1 MKLRISDLMDH
12 ADPFP
17 VELKQ
22 KDVVSADRIKAAALQ
37 KVRGA
42 STRAPFAGR
51 LSRAG
56 LIAAVLAAALCVT
69 AAAAAVKWSGF
80 AFTGGMSDAEKAA
93 LLQSAST
100 MVASELVEPDG
111 TVHYLDENGRET
123 LVLSAEDAAAYEQA
137 KNTAQEQAVLEST
150 ARIDAATLSLLPRSI
165 TELPV
170 DADGAFAECALGNGC
185 MILLHPEGQDG
196 FSLSPG
202 DSVTIALTA
211 NDSCILEFSLFRD
224 GAFVTADTAAAG
236 QHSFTFPIDEPGLY
250 CFGVEYC
257 SAGASTFTDCTLT
270 IQ

>member
-12 ADPFP
+12 AEPLP

-22 KDVVSADRIKAAALQ
+22 KDTVSADRIKAAALQ

-137 KNTAQEQAVLEST
+137 KNTA
-150 ARIDAATLSLLPRSI
+150 RIDAATLPLLPRSI

-170 DADGAFAECALGNGC
+170 SADGAFAECALGNGC

-224 GAFVTADTAAAG
+224 DAFVTADTAAAG

>member
-12 ADPFP
+12 ADPIP
-17 VELKQ
+17 VELRQ
-22 KDVVSADRIKAAALQ
+22 KDAVSADRIKAAALK
-37 KVRGA
+37 KVR
-42 STRAPFAGR
+42 SAPSRLPLAGR

-56 LIAAVLAAALCVT
+56 LIAAAMAAVLCVT

-80 AFTGGMSDAEKAA
+80 AFTGGMSDAEKSA

-100 MVASELVEPDG
+100 MVAGELVEPDG
-111 TVHYLDENGRET
+111 TVHYLDENGREM
-123 LVLSAEDAAAYEQA
+123 LVLPAEEAAAYEQA
-137 KNTAQEQAVLEST
+137 KNAAQEQSVLEST

-170 DADGAFAECALGNGC
+170 GADGTFAECALGNGC

-202 DSVTIALTA
+202 DSVTIALTS
-211 NDSCILEFSLFRD
+211 NDSCILQFNCFRD
-224 GAFVTADTAAAG
+224 GVCIFEDTATAR
-236 QHSFTFPIDEPGLY
+236 QHSFTFPIDQPGLY
-250 CFGVEYC
+250 CFSILYC
-257 SAGASTFTDCTLT
+257 SVSASTFTDCTLT

>member
-12 ADPFP
+12 ADPIP

-22 KDVVSADRIKAAALQ
+22 KDAVSADRIKAATLQ

-42 STRAPFAGR
+42 SSRAPLAGK

-80 AFTGGMSDAEKAA
+80 AFTGGMSDAEKSA

-100 MVASELVEPDG
+100 MVAGELVEPDG
-111 TVHYLDENGRET
+111 TVHYLDENGREM
-123 LVLSAEDAAAYEQA
+123 LVLPAEEAAAYEA
-137 KNTAQEQAVLEST
+137 KNAAQEQSVLEST

-170 DADGAFAECALGNGC
+170 GADGTFAECALGNGC

-202 DSVTIALTA
+202 DSVTIALTS
-211 NDSCILEFSLFRD
+211 NDSCILQFNCFRD
-224 GAFVTADTAAAG
+224 GVCIFEDTATAR